1 MKNRVSYHKAA
12 FRCFRHSFVSS
23 LLLCLSQV
31 LLWLVFLFAAKT
43 TFDRFGG
50 RSLFF
55 LLPCLLLLLVYRF
68 FVAHY
73 LSQKLTAQ
81 TPPLK
86 SFFRL
91 LPAALWRM
99 LTGALWLIP
108 FAAGIYRFYQYIF
121 VLPATTFS
129 SEFTQIGALI
139 ASASAP
145 ATQLLI
151 GTIVFFGYL
160 ILSFALF
167 LYGWRRGNCFDL
179 VQADG
184 LTFRKSLRKARVIRK
199 KTRKARFVNTL
210 LHTLILLPAIIVP
223 LIPPMLQLYPLLSGK
238 AMNDIQLLYV
248 YLSAGIVS
256 DHTLL
261 ISAGIFL
268 ALYLPWLPFRKLH
281 NIAAMVI
288 RHE

>member
-1 MKNRVSYHKAA
+1 MHR
-12 FRCFRHSFVSS
+12 
-23 LLLCLSQV
+23 L
-31 LLWLVFLFAAKT
+31 AK
-43 TFDRFGG
+43 
-50 RSLFF
+50 
-55 LLPCLLLLLVYRF
+55 
-68 FVAHY
+68 Y
-73 LSQKLTAQ
+73 LDPQ

-99 LTGALWLIP
+99 LTGMLWLIP
-108 FAAGIYRFYQYIF
+108 FAAGIYRLYQYIF
-121 VLPATTFS
+121 VLPATTFTS
-129 SEFTQIGALI
+129 DFTQIGAFILRSA
-139 ASASAP
+139 AS
-145 ATQLLI
+145 ATQLLT
-151 GTIVFFGYL
+151 GTVVFFAYL
-160 ILSFALF
+160 ILSLALF
-167 LYGWRRGNCFDL
+167 LYGWRRGYCIDIAQTANL
-179 VQADG
+179 SLGQ
-184 LTFRKSLRKARVIRK
+184 SLRRARIIRK
-199 KTRKARFVNTL
+199 KTRGARFVNTL
-210 LHTLILLPAIIVP
+210 LHSLILLPAIIVP